1 MHTIHRSIILMYEI
15 IDLHFQGFPHVIA
28 SYVLRGPAG
37 VAVIE
42 TGPASTY
49 PALKAGLA
57 GLGIEVTQVTDVLVT
72 HVHLD
77 HSGAAGWLARDSGA
91 TVHVHTVGAPHL
103 ADPGKLLASAQRIY
117 GEDMDRLWGE
127 TVAVPAGQVYA
138 LQDGD
143 VIDAAGLRL
152 VAVDTPGHAYHHMAY
167 LLDGQC
173 FTGDV
178 AAVRFP
184 DLPHVRVPTP
194 PPEIDLPAWRRSL
207 ARLGELRPDSLL
219 PTHFGPVE
227 VDTYAHLQDV
237 EDRLAA
243 AAAFVR
249 AFWQEGVSTETI
261 IQSFKP
267 WIAEQALADGVDSDA
282 AARFEVIVPSEMCVQ
297 GLVRHYQK
305 LAR

>member
-1 MHTIHRSIILMYEI
+1 MFDI
-15 IDLHFQGFPHVIA
+15 IDLGFQGFPHVIA
-28 SYVLRGPAG
+28 SYVLRGPGG

-57 GLGIEVTQVTDVLVT
+57 ALGIALAEITDVLVT

-77 HSGAAGWLARDSGA
+77 HAGAAGWLARESDA

-103 ADPGKLLASAQRIY
+103 ADPSKLLASAQRIY
-117 GEDMDRLWGE
+117 GDDMERLWGE
-127 TVAVPAGQVYA
+127 TVPVPAGQVHPV
-138 LQDGD
+138 QDGD
-143 VIDAAGLRL
+143 VIEAAGLRITAL
-152 VAVDTPGHAYHHMAY
+152 DTPGHAYHHHAY
-167 LLDGQC
+167 LLDGRC

-184 DLPHVRVPTP
+184 GLRHVRVPTP

-207 ARLGELRPDSLL
+207 ARLRELRPDQLL
-219 PTHFGPVE
+219 PTHFGPIE
-227 VDTYAHLQDV
+227 TDALAHLQEV
-237 EDRLAA
+237 EDRLSA

-249 AFWQEGVSTETI
+249 THWQEGASTAAI
-261 IQSFKP
+261 VDAFRP
-267 WIAEQALADGVDSDA
+267 WIAEQALADGVDTEA
-282 AARFEVIVPSEMCVQ
+282 AERFEVIVPSEMCVQ
-297 GLVRHYQK
+297 GLVRHYQR

>member
-1 MHTIHRSIILMYEI
+1 MYEI

-28 SYVLRGPAG
+28 SYVLRRSAG

-57 GLGIEVTQVTDVLVT
+57 GLGIELTQVTDVLVT

-77 HSGAAGWLARDSGA
+77 HSGAAGWLARESGA

-103 ADPGKLLASAQRIY
+103 ADPSKLLSSAQRIY
-117 GEDMDRLWGE
+117 GDDMDRLWGE
-127 TVAVPAGQVYA
+127 TVAVPAGQVHA
-138 LQDGD
+138 LEDGD

-167 LLDGQC
+167 LLDGLC

-184 DLPHVRVPTP
+184 GLPHVRVPTP

-207 ARLGELRPDSLL
+207 TRLRELRPDSLL

-243 AAAFVR
+243 VAAFVR
-249 AFWQEGVSTETI
+249 SFWQEGVSTDAI
-261 IQSFKP
+261 IEAFKP
-267 WIAEQALADGVDSDA
+267 WIAERALADGVDSDA

>member
-1 MHTIHRSIILMYEI
+1 MVEI
-15 IDLHFQGFPHVIA
+15 IDLHFQGFSHVIA
-28 SYVLRGPAG
+28 SYVVRGPAG
-37 VAVIE
+37 VALIE

-49 PALKAGLA
+49 PALKIGLA
-57 GLGIEVTQVTDVLVT
+57 GLGIELKEITDVLVT

-103 ADPGKLLASAQRIY
+103 VDPSKLLASAQRIY
-117 GEDMDRLWGE
+117 GDDMDRLWGE
-127 TVAVPAGQVYA
+127 TVAVPAAQVHA
-138 LQDGD
+138 LDDGD
-143 VIDAAGLRL
+143 VIDAAGLRI
-152 VAVDTPGHAYHHMAY
+152 VAVDTPGHAYHHHAY
-167 LLDGQC
+167 VLDGLC
-173 FTGDV
+173 FTGDA

-184 DLPHVRVPTP
+184 GLRHVRVPTP

-207 ARLGELRPDSLL
+207 ARLRELRSDTLL

-227 VDTYAHLQDV
+227 VDPDAHLQ
-237 EDRLAA
+237 EAGERLSA

-249 AFWQEGVSTETI
+249 SYWQEGVPTPAI
-261 IQSFKP
+261 VDAFKP
-267 WIAEQALADGVDSDA
+267 WIAEQALSDGVDA
-282 AARFEVIVPSEMCVQ
+282 GATEQFEIIVPSEMCVQ

>member
-1 MHTIHRSIILMYEI
+1 MYEI

-28 SYVLRGPAG
+28 SYVLRGPDR

-57 GLGIEVTQVTDVLVT
+57 DLDIELTQVTDVLVT

-77 HSGAAGWLARDSGA
+77 HAGAAGWLARESGA

-103 ADPGKLLASAQRIY
+103 ADPSKLLSSAQRIY

-127 TVAVPAGQVYA
+127 TVSVPAGQVHA

-194 PPEIDLPAWRRSL
+194 PPEIDLSAWRRSL
-207 ARLGELRPDSLL
+207 AQLRELRPDSLL

>member
-1 MHTIHRSIILMYEI
+1 MYEI

-57 GLGIEVTQVTDVLVT
+57 GLGIELTQVTDVLVT

-103 ADPGKLLASAQRIY
+103 ADPGKLLSSAQRIY
-117 GEDMDRLWGE
+117 GEDMDRLWGK
-127 TVAVPAGQVYA
+127 TVAVPAGQVHA

-167 LLDGQC
+167 LLDGLC

-184 DLPHVRVPTP
+184 GLPHVRVPTP

-207 ARLGELRPDSLL
+207 ARLRGASSRQPTSHPFWPGGGGYLRG
-219 PTHFGPVE
+219 FAGC
-227 VDTYAHLQDV
+227 
-237 EDRLAA
+237 R
-243 AAAFVR
+243 
-249 AFWQEGVSTETI
+249 
-261 IQSFKP
+261 KP
-267 WIAEQALADGVDSDA
+267 PGRRS
-282 AARFEVIVPSEMCVQ
+282 
-297 GLVRHYQK
+297 GLCPCL
-305 LAR
+305 LARRSSPRRLSRPSSPGSPNKRSPTASTLPPLRASR

>member
-15 IDLHFQGFPHVIA
+15 IDLHSQGFPHVIA

-127 TVAVPAGQVYA
+127 TVAVPAGQVHA

-194 PPEIDLPAWRRSL
+194 PPEIDLSAWRRSL
-207 ARLGELRPDSLL
+207 AQLRELRPDSLL

>member
-1 MHTIHRSIILMYEI
+1 MSSQLVTIDCHYVMPQLAAAYLRVEDGEAAFIEVNTA
-15 IDLHFQGFPHVIA
+15 HAVPH
-28 SYVLRGPAG
+28 L
-37 VAVIE
+37 
-42 TGPASTY
+42 
-49 PALKAGLA
+49 LKALADA
-57 GLGIEVTQVTDVLVT
+57 GLKPEAVKYLIVT

-194 PPEIDLPAWRRSL
+194 PPEIDLSAWRRSL
-207 ARLGELRPDSLL
+207 ARLRELRPDSLL